1 MKKNLIFFLMYDFL
15 SLSFKSFYFFY
26 FIKIKA
32 IIVYREYKRILC
44 IDIESSGFQS
54 SILFQ
59 LLVEHVQSQ
68 CCFIFSTLK
77 LSPRARRW
85 RWWGYDRGDY
95 PLQSPF
101 IPTPRFSPPQRRIR
115 ASYLS
120 IFVFLVREITLLF
133 ETTYLLNYVFVIKC
147 MQI

>member
-1 MKKNLIFFLMYDFL
+1 MYDFL

-77 LSPRARRW
+77 LSPRARR
-85 RWWGYDRGDY
+85 
-95 PLQSPF
+95 
-101 IPTPRFSPPQRRIR
+101 
-115 ASYLS
+115 
-120 IFVFLVREITLLF
+120 
-133 ETTYLLNYVFVIKC
+133 
-147 MQI
+147 